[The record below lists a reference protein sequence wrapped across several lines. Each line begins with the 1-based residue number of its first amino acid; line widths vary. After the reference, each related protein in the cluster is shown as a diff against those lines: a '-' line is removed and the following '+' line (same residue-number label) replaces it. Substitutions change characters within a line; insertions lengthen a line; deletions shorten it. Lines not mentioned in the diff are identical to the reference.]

1 MTEKILEKIQFL
13 LKLCCSAILV
23 LMVAIV
29 ALQAFSRN
37 FLDYSHVWVEE
48 LASICMVWIAFL
60 GAAMAAATGSHTR
73 IDILIRAFP
82 EKVTKLFL
90 ILGNLLCT
98 LYSCVLVWYGF
109 VLLGSASQTKTAVL
123 RIPNSINYAALILGA
138 ALMAAYFI
146 ILVWRDIRELRI
158 SGKKGVEE

>member
-37 FLDYSHVWVEE
+37 FLDYSHAWVEE

-98 LYSCVLVWYGF
+98 LYSCVLV
-109 VLLGSASQTKTAVL
+109 GSASQTKTAVL